1 MILLKKGSDALTA
14 KVNELLAKAYE
25 AGYYGE
31 WYAAA
36 KELAGIGVEV
46 SYDENGNPIEG

>member
-1 MILLKKGSDALTA
+1 MTEV
-14 KVNELLAKAYE
+14 VNELLAKAYE

-36 KELAGIGVEV
+36 EELAGIGEEV
-46 SYDENGNPIEG
+46 SYDENGNPITG